1 MENKNEIIENE
12 NLNTNNTA
20 NNDSKKSKKKLIII
34 ISSIVAGLAI
44 IAAIVV
50 VLVVMLNK
58 NNLSPEEKF
67 NNMISEI
74 NTNLKDSTNIK
85 YSSTF
90 KDGDVVVAEIE
101 REVMVS
107 KNTENDT
114 VNLTVSTTENKL
126 GSSFILESSNYTTY
140 YDGKLPEKL
149 FNYNFT
155 YSSFSE
161 IEVSDTSIIGIVKNS
176 EVSNVLNNTV
186 NNSSDLDVI
195 INYEDGRI
203 TSFTFTYTSTN
214 NKNVVITANYTY

>member
-20 NNDSKKSKKKLIII
+20 NSDSKKSKKKLIII

-50 VLVVMLNK
+50 LVVMLTK

-67 NNMISEI
+67 TNLISEI

-90 KDGDVVVAEIE
+90 KDGEVVVAEID
-101 REVMVS
+101 REVMIS
-107 KNTENDT
+107 KNNENDT

-140 YDGKLPEKL
+140 YDGVLPDNL
-149 FNYNFT
+149 FNYKFD
-155 YSSFSE
+155 YQAFSE
-161 IEVSDTSIIGIVKNS
+161 VEVSDTTISGVVKNS
-176 EVSNVLNNTV
+176 EVSNVLNTTV
-186 NNSSDLDVI
+186 NNSSDLDVV
-195 INYEDGRI
+195 INIEDGRI

>member
-90 KDGDVVVAEIE
+90 KDGGVVAEIE

-140 YDGKLPEKL
+140 YDGVLPDNL
-149 FNYNFT
+149 FNYKFD
-155 YSSFSE
+155 YQAFSE
-161 IEVSDTSIIGIVKNS
+161 VEVSDTTISGVVKNS
-176 EVSNVLNNTV
+176 EVSNVLNTTV
-186 NNSSDLDVI
+186 NNSSDLDEMVELQVSHSHTLQQI
-195 INYEDGRI
+195 I
-203 TSFTFTYTSTN
+203 
-214 NKNVVITANYTY
+214 KMLL

>member
-20 NNDSKKSKKKLIII
+20 NSDSKKSKKKLIII

-50 VLVVMLNK
+50 LVVMLTK

-67 NNMISEI
+67 TNLINEI

-90 KDGDVVVAEIE
+90 KDGEIVVAEID
-101 REVMVS
+101 REVMIS
-107 KNTENDT
+107 KNNENDT

-140 YDGKLPEKL
+140 YDGVLPDNL
-149 FNYNFT
+149 FNYKFD
-155 YSSFSE
+155 YQAFSE
-161 IEVSDTSIIGIVKNS
+161 VEVSDTTISGVVKNS
-176 EVSNVLNNTV
+176 EVSNVLNTTV
-186 NNSSDLDVI
+186 NNSSDLDVV
-195 INYEDGRI
+195 INIEDGRI
-203 TSFTFTYTSTN
+203 KSFTFTYTSTN

>member
-20 NNDSKKSKKKLIII
+20 NSDSKKSKKKLIII

-50 VLVVMLNK
+50 LVVMLTK

-67 NNMISEI
+67 TNLISEI

-90 KDGDVVVAEIE
+90 KDGEVVVAEID
-101 REVMVS
+101 REVMIS
-107 KNTENDT
+107 KNNENDT

-161 IEVSDTSIIGIVKNS
+161 IEVSDTSIIGVVKNS

-186 NNSSDLDVI
+186 NNSSDLDVV
-195 INYEDGRI
+195 INIEDGRI

>member
-20 NNDSKKSKKKLIII
+20 NSDSKKSKKKLIII

-44 IAAIVV
+44 IAAIV

-161 IEVSDTSIIGIVKNS
+161 IEVSDTSIIGVVKNS

-186 NNSSDLDVI
+186 NNSSDLDVV
-195 INYEDGRI
+195 INIEDAKI
-203 TSFTFTYTSTN
+203 TSFTFKYTSTN
-214 NKNVVITANYTY
+214 NRNVVITATYTY

>member
-1 MENKNEIIENE
+1 MENKKEIIENE

-50 VLVVMLNK
+50 LVVMLNK

-85 YSSTF
+85 YSSIC

-114 VNLTVSTTENKL
+114 VNLTVSTTENTL

-140 YDGKLPEKL
+140 YDGVLPDNL
-149 FNYNFT
+149 FNYKFD
-155 YSSFSE
+155 YQAFSE
-161 IEVSDTSIIGIVKNS
+161 VEVSDTTISGVVKNS
-176 EVSNVLNNTV
+176 EVSNVLNTTV
-186 NNSSDLDVI
+186 NNSSDLDVV
-195 INYEDGRI
+195 INIEDGRI
-203 TSFTFTYTSTN
+203 TSFTFTYTSIN